1 VHRRH
6 PFSHNECLTILH
18 QGLSALSYLHGR
30 PEPLV
35 HQGINPRNIL
45 VQHHEPGNNHASLRI
60 KLSDFG
66 FSKAPGLR
74 SIGAATYF
82 PPEALE
88 NGAPRKHTTA
98 ADIWSLGL
106 VILRLAYGLP
116 VPGRGSD
123 SQWCHKVVQEVKTR
137 DSDDLLDILRH
148 MLVIDPSGRHSAT
161 ACLQAVSQLLDA
173 SRTRSA
179 TPTPAPSAPKGK
191 TREILAGQV
200 CFTSR
205 LKPPCNPCH

>member
-1 VHRRH
+1 
-6 PFSHNECLTILH
+6 LL
-18 QGLSALSYLHGR
+18 YLHDR

-45 VQHHEPGNNHASLRI
+45 VQYHDPGNNHKFLQI

-66 FSKAPGLR
+66 SSKTGGLR
-74 SIGAATYF
+74 SFAGSETYL

-88 NGAPRKHTTA
+88 NGAPRRHTPA

-116 VPGRGSD
+116 SPGRGSD
-123 SQWCHKVVQEVKTR
+123 SQWCRKVVQEVKTR
-137 DSDDLLDILRH
+137 DSDDLIDILQH
-148 MLVIDPSGRHSAT
+148 MLVIDPSGRHSAI

-179 TPTPAPSAPKGK
+179 TPTPVASAAKGK
-191 TREILAGQV
+191 AREILPHQV
-200 CFTSR
+200 CFAYR
-205 LKPPCNPCH
+205 LKPPCKPCH